1 MNYDAVTFEK
11 DTWRAVVG
19 GKLQRPD
26 FNCTGAALAFA
37 KAVAEG
43 KRKPEPVQA

>member
-1 MNYDAVTFEK
+1 MSYDAVTFEPE
-11 DTWRAVVG
+11 TWRAVVD

-26 FNCTGAALAFA
+26 FNCKGAALAFA

-43 KRKPEPVQA
+43 KRKPEPVR